1 MERKD
6 YYAILGVGKDASED
20 ELKKQYRKLSMKW
33 HPDRW
38 VNGTDAEKKEAEEKF
53 KDIAEAYDVLSD
65 PQKRAQYDN
74 PNEGFEFQGGFDP
87 MDVFRRMH
95 ENGGFDDDFFGGFPG
110 FGGGFR
116 RRTPRGTDVHADVTM
131 TLKEAFEGGKRT
143 INIHRDEKCSHC
155 NGTGSEDGKVSV
167 CPDCGGKGFVQDM
180 KQFGPG
186 QFSIMQHP
194 CQRCGGSG
202 RLITNPCHVCHGSGI
217 VDKIEQNTI
226 TIPQGMSNGM
236 SMRIRGKGNAIEGG
250 ENGDLI
256 VDVTVLDDPY
266 FVRMDGVNLIHY
278 EEVPFN
284 EAMLGFKKKFKCIDG
299 GEVTV
304 NAPELTPHG
313 KAFIFNGR
321 GMTDPNMGQRGD
333 YAVVINYKLPKHLTE
348 KQKEILK
355 HFND

>member
-6 YYAILGVGKDASED
+6 YYAILGVSKDASED

-38 VNGTDAEKKEAEEKF
+38 VNATDAEKKEAEEKF

-87 MDVFRRMH
+87 MEIFRRMH
-95 ENGGFDDDFFGGFPG
+95 ENGGFDDDFFSGFHG
-110 FGGGFR
+110 FGGGFG
-116 RRTPRGTDVHADVTM
+116 RRTRRGNDIYADVTM
-131 TLKEAFEGGKRT
+131 TLKEAYDGGKHT
-143 INIHRDEKCSHC
+143 VNVYRDEQCSHC
-155 NGTGSEDGKVSV
+155 HGTGSEDGKSHV
-167 CPDCGGKGFVQDM
+167 CPDCGGKGMVQEM

-186 QFSIMQHP
+186 QFQIMSHP
-194 CQRCGGSG
+194 CERCGGTG
-202 RLITNPCHVCHGSGI
+202 KLISKPCHVCHGSGM
-217 VDKIEQNTI
+217 VRKTTKEDVFLPKGLQ
-226 TIPQGMSNGM
+226 NGM
-236 SMRIRGKGNAIEGG
+236 NVHVPGRGDAISGG

-256 VDVTVLDDPY
+256 INIHVLEDPY
-266 FVRMDGVNLIHY
+266 FTRPDAKNLIHY

-284 EAMLGFKKKFKCIDG
+284 EAMLGFKKNFKCIDG

-333 YAVVINYKLPKHLTE
+333 YAVVINYKLPKRLTE